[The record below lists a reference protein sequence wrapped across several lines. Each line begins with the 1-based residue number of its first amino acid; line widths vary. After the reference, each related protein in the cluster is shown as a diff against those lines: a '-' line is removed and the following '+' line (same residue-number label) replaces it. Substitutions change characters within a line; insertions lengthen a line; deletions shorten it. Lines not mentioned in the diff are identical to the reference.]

1 MIIDFNLQMSDA
13 QAVTSSAASTNIID
27 LGADRDIG
35 PGEEMKL
42 VFTCDTTQAGTSPT
56 VTFKL
61 QTSATAG
68 GTYTDLAT
76 SRTVAAMTS
85 GQAVVMGLPDTN
97 LQFIRAYFTI
107 GGSSITA
114 GAFSAQIVKDA
125 SQWQAYSDF
134 E

>member
-1 MIIDFNLQMSDA
+1 MIIDYNLQMSDA
-13 QAVTSSAASTNIID
+13 QAVSASAASTNIID
-27 LGADRDIG
+27 LGSDRDIG
-35 PGEEMKL
+35 PGEDMRL
-42 VFTCDTTQAGTSPT
+42 VFSCDTTQEGTLPT

-61 QTSATAG
+61 QTSATAAG
-68 GTYTDLAT
+68 SYTDLVL
-76 SRTVAAMTS
+76 SRTVAAMAS
-85 GQAVVMGLPDTN
+85 GEAVVMGLPDTN

-125 SQWQAYSDF
+125 SQWQAYTDF